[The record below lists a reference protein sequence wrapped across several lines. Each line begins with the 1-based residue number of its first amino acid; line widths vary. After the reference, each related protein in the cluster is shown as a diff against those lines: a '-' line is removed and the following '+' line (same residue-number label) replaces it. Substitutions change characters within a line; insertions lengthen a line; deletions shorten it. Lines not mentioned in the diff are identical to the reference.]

1 MSDQQQTSLK
11 SQTEGGRSPFFS
23 WLPVAPGRL
32 SAVPSALLPVLLLFL
47 FPPPAA
53 AQNIAVQNSAAQN
66 SAAQN
71 SAASAVQSGAASAAG
86 DQNSLTALTTH
97 RHDPIVVRSKPVIER
112 LPVKVIQPVDLKVS
126 ADGRIFVADAQ
137 ASCVFRLDPDGQVS
151 LAVRDLAGI
160 RRIQVDADGSLY
172 VLTVS
177 GAESKLYQATPAG
190 LTVHLHTLHFPAIS
204 FTRNAVGEFLVGQ
217 QRQLWQLGT
226 DGQQTLLCRLPVPL
240 VDLCSG
246 AADTA
251 VALLQ
256 DGKVCQVGVDGSLLQ
271 TGQARPDSSRLLA
284 GTGGRFV
291 TLAAAAGGTQLN
303 SGLAL
308 YYVSDVSA
316 AGLSQSPD
324 DGRGSLLASV
334 PAGTQAAGL
343 DPLGNLCLAN
353 PDLKA
358 VTRATTRFLIPCPHC
373 GQQTLM
379 IFDQAAGQ
387 SESGSF

>member
-32 SAVPSALLPVLLLFL
+32 SALPSALLPVLLLL

-53 AQNIAVQNSAAQN
+53 AQNSAAQN
-66 SAAQN
+66 N
-71 SAASAVQSGAASAAG
+71 AASAVQSGAAAAAG
-86 DQNSLTALTTH
+86 DQASLTALTTH

-291 TLAAAAGGTQLN
+291 TLAAAGGTQLN

>member
-1 MSDQQQTSLK
+1 MSNQQQTSLK
-11 SQTEGGRSPFFS
+11 SQTEGGRSLFFS
-23 WLPVAPGRL
+23 CLPAVPGRL
-32 SAVPSALLPVLLLFL
+32 SAFPSALLPLLLLL

-53 AQNIAVQNSAAQN
+53 AQNSATQNSATRN
-66 SAAQN
+66 N
-71 SAASAVQSGAASAAG
+71 VASAGQSGAASAAG
-86 DQNSLTALTTH
+86 DQSSLTALTTH

-151 LAVRDLAGI
+151 LAVRDIAGI

-291 TLAAAAGGTQLN
+291 TLAAAGGTQLN

-308 YYVSDVSA
+308 YYVSDVSV

-387 SESGSF
+387 SESGNF